1 LTKIFFSGKMKPVT
15 VTGFILLL
23 VKTKN
28 SSTIRDVARMAGV
41 SVATVSRYL
50 NNATL
55 LAADTALRV
64 QQTMDE
70 LNFVPHPI
78 ARNLATNRTNTIGLL
93 LLDIGGNFYSP
104 LLRGI
109 EAVSSESGYDL
120 LIHSTRSSHGSNA
133 RKRTLTEH
141 NTDGLLSFTDALDN
155 LELTRLNRLGFPLV
169 LMHQSPP
176 SDIDIPMVTIENQEG
191 ARQIVEHLIKVH
203 HRKRIVFLQGPSGNE
218 DSHARELGYCQALLE
233 NELPYNPTLVAI
245 GNFDPEYAYLTLKKL
260 INDGIE
266 FDAIFTGD
274 DDSAIGVLQA
284 LQEAGIRVPES
295 VSVVG
300 FDDSIFARLLN
311 PSLTTI
317 HAPIEEVGREAVNQL
332 INLIRGEFTEPR
344 IVLPTDLI
352 IRQSCG
358 CRR

>member
-1 LTKIFFSGKMKPVT
+1 
-15 VTGFILLL
+15 
-23 VKTKN
+23 VKSKN

-55 LAADTALRV
+55 LAPDTALRV
-64 QQTMDE
+64 QRAMDE

-109 EAVSSESGYDL
+109 EAVSSEAGFDL
-120 LIHSTRSSHGSNA
+120 LIHSTGSSHVGNA

-155 LELTRLNRLGFPLV
+155 VELTRLNRIGFPVV

-176 SDIDIPMVTIENQEG
+176 SGIDIPVVIIENQEG
-191 ARQIVEHLIKVH
+191 ARRLVVHLIKVH
-203 HRKRIVFLQGPSGNE
+203 HRKRIVFLQGPPGNE
-218 DSHARELGYCQALLE
+218 DSSAREMGYCQALRE
-233 NELPYNPTLVAI
+233 HDFPFDPNLVAI
-245 GNFDPEYAYLTLKKL
+245 GNFDTEFAYNTVKKL
-260 INDGIE
+260 LINGVD

-284 LQEAGIRVPES
+284 LQEAGIRVPED
-295 VSVVG
+295 VSVAG

-311 PSLTTI
+311 PALTTI
-317 HAPIEEVGREAVNQL
+317 HAPIEEVGREAVYQL
-332 INLIRGEFTEPR
+332 INLIRGDYTEPR
-344 IVLPTDLI
+344 IILPTELI

-358 CRR
+358 CNR

>member
-1 LTKIFFSGKMKPVT
+1 
-15 VTGFILLL
+15 
-23 VKTKN
+23 VKKTN

-50 NNATL
+50 NNAML
-55 LAADTALRV
+55 LAPDTALRV
-64 QQTMDE
+64 QQAMDE

-78 ARNLATNRTNTIGLL
+78 ARNLATKRTNTIGLL

-109 EAVSSESGYDL
+109 EDVSSEAGFDL
-120 LIHSTRSSHGSNA
+120 LIHSTRASHAGNT
-133 RKRTLTEH
+133 RRRTLTEH
-141 NTDGLLSFTDALDN
+141 NTDGLLSFIDALDN
-155 LELTRLNRLGFPLV
+155 VELTRLNRIGFPVV

-176 SDIDIPMVTIENQEG
+176 AGLDIPVVTIENLEG

-203 HRKRIVFLQGPSGNE
+203 QRKRIVFLQGPANNE
-218 DSHARELGYCQALLE
+218 DSYARQMGYYKALNE
-233 NELPYNPTLVAI
+233 NGLPADPNLVTV
-245 GNFDPEYAYLTLKKL
+245 GNYDTEYAYTSTKQLLVT
-260 INDGIE
+260 GVE

-284 LQEAGIRVPES
+284 LQEAGLRVPDR
-295 VSVVG
+295 VSVAG

-317 HAPIEEVGREAVNQL
+317 HAPIEEVGRQAVYQL
-332 INLIRGEFTEPR
+332 IHLIRGEHSDPR
-344 IVLPTDLI
+344 IVLPTEVI

-358 CRR
+358 CNR